1 MEVHHHP
8 HVEKKNF
15 KEYFLEFL
23 MIFLA
28 VTLGFFAEN
37 IRENIVDNQKE
48 LHYIKSIV
56 GDVGGFIEDF
66 YWSSSEHGSQVA
78 WIVSFQTGLTFI
90 KIKKKQFMY
99 AQ

>member
-1 MEVHHHP
+1 LKRSGYKDWFLPSKKELAELFVQ
-8 HVEKKNF
+8 KNF
-15 KEYFLEFL
+15 
-23 MIFLA
+23 
-28 VTLGFFAEN
+28 
-37 IRENIVDNQKE
+37 
-48 LHYIKSIV
+48 
-56 GDVGGFIEDF
+56 VGGFIEDF